1 MRAACVGAAAR
12 SGSLITARLAAEL
25 GREVFAIPGSIHA
38 PLSKGCLLLIQQ
50 GAKLVESAQD
60 VLEAFEMPTV
70 SPARPIPATAPAR
83 LPLAATDDPLLAA
96 LAYDPVTL
104 DALGE
109 RSGLPPETAAARL
122 LELELEGLVERLP
135 GSHFRRLG

>member
-70 SPARPIPATAPAR
+70 SPARPIPAAAPAR

-104 DALGE
+104 ALRE